1 MTTNRSLQ
9 FCLALS
15 RATATLTR
23 RFDGKLGMWHGISL
37 NDLAILIELRDA
49 PEGRLR
55 RVDLAE
61 HLGVTASGVTRALI
75 PLEKI
80 GLVTRK
86 HDVSDARVSYASL
99 TAAGRRLADDY
110 VASAEIIS
118 EDLVPVDD
126 DTAAECIAVF
136 DRLSN
141 REPVR
146 STARRTA
153 R

>member
-9 FCLALS
+9 FCLALA
-15 RATATLTR
+15 RATAALTR
-23 RFDGKLGMWHGISL
+23 RVDGKLGMWHGISL

-49 PEGRLR
+49 PDGRLR

-61 HLGVTASGVTRALI
+61 RLGVTASGVTRALI

-99 TAAGRRLADDY
+99 TAAGRRMADD
-110 VASAEIIS
+110 A
-118 EDLVPVDD
+118 
-126 DTAAECIAVF
+126 TA
-136 DRLSN
+136 
-141 REPVR
+141 
-146 STARRTA
+146 
-153 R
+153 